1 MPAAKHGSRM
11 TCPRCGLP
19 DVTAPACPRCGVVFA
34 KLHAPPSRPPASR
47 PPVPPPEPDDDE
59 PSGSG
64 RRLLLDFALVA
75 AAVAL
80 AVWLYRNPPRL
91 SGRSSLPRV
100 DPLSSASPAP
110 LSTPGFELPPLDLA
124 LPATPAP
131 SSTPFKAETGGVSP
145 ADADRANAL
154 LDRLRSRSPLGPAE
168 LKDAEDLYAR
178 YPGQAS
184 LKTFLEEIFL
194 GAAIQEQAQRR
205 HGRAALYLRRALEL
219 LPDRLRLRSALVSVL
234 LEANDWPGAE
244 AAARDLLA
252 LSPRDFDAL
261 KSLGFALFR
270 QDRNREAAEALRA
283 ALAVREE
290 SATRNLLE
298 TVLRGLTAEKGMT
311 EQKLAHFH
319 VRYDGETHE
328 DVGREI
334 LRLLERHYA
343 ALVRA
348 FDHEP
353 GATIPVILFS
363 QQSYHDAT
371 GAPAWS
377 GGQYTDFDGRI
388 RLPIGGLTSALSP
401 DMDGVLVHELTHAF
415 ITDRSHGVA
424 PRELHEGLAQY
435 MEGRRTGP
443 ALTAEEV
450 RAMAEGRPQPVGGF
464 YLASLSLAEYLLA
477 LRGQGGVND
486 LLKAMGE
493 TGDASEAFRR
503 VYGKDYAALRA
514 DWAERFR

>member
-1 MPAAKHGSRM
+1 M

-19 DVTAPACPRCGVVFA
+19 DVEEPACPRCGVIFA
-34 KLHAPPSRPPASR
+34 KLHAPRSQAPASPSPPDAPTLQPEDDGPSRAR
-47 PPVPPPEPDDDE
+47 W
-59 PSGSG
+59 
-64 RRLLLDFALVA
+64 RLPLELAVVG
-75 AAVAL
+75 AAVVL
-80 AVWLYRNPPRL
+80 AVWFYKNPPSL
-91 SGRSSLPRV
+91 SRRSSLPPV
-100 DPLSSASPAP
+100 DPLSAAPSAP
-110 LSTPGFELPPLDLA
+110 LSTPGPALPPLDLA
-124 LPATPAP
+124 LPATPSPPAP
-131 SSTPFKAETGGVSP
+131 LKAEASGLSS

-154 LDRLRSRSPLGPAE
+154 LDRLRSRSSLGPAE
-168 LKDAEDLYAR
+168 LKDAEDLFAR

-194 GAAIQEQAQRR
+194 GAAAQEQAQRR
-205 HGRAALYLRRALEL
+205 HGRAALYLRRAIEL
-219 LPDRLRLRSALVSVL
+219 LPDRLRLRSALMNVVL
-234 LEANDWPGAE
+234 DANDWPGAE
-244 AAARDLLA
+244 TAARDLLA

-270 QDRNREAAEALRA
+270 QDRNREAAEALQA
-283 ALAVREE
+283 ALVVREE

-298 TVLRGLTAEKGMT
+298 TVLRGLAAEKGMT

-319 VRYDGETHE
+319 VRYDGEEHE

-343 ALVRA
+343 TLVRG

-353 GATIPVILFS
+353 GVTIPVILFS

-401 DMDGVLVHELTHAF
+401 DMDAVLVHELTHAF
-415 ITDRSHGVA
+415 IADRSHGAA
-424 PRELHEGLAQY
+424 PRELHEGLAQH
-435 MEGRRTGP
+435 MEGRRTSP
-443 ALTAEEV
+443 ALGVDQV
-450 RAMAEGRPQPVGGF
+450 RAMAQGRPQPVSGF
-464 YLASLSLAEYLLA
+464 YMASLSLAEYLLA

-486 LLKAMGE
+486 VLKAMGE
-493 TGDASEAFRR
+493 TGDANEAFRR
-503 VYGKDYAALRA
+503 VYGKDYRAVRA
-514 DWAERFR
+514 DWAEHFR